1 MEISAVK
8 LRNSYQ
14 IHYVDTNHLFVNQNA
29 LCVVETEHGI
39 DVGNVFKCRK
49 TAGSAG
55 VDVKGK
61 LLRLTTQDDLKQLPE
76 IAAIE
81 KNAFDKCREKA
92 KAKKLDMKL
101 ISVKCL
107 FDRTKIIF
115 YFVAENRID
124 FRELVRE
131 LASIFRTRIEMRQI
145 GVRDEARLVGGYG
158 PCGKQL
164 CCVHQSEEFEP
175 VSIKMAKEQNL
186 NLNSLKISGMC
197 GRLLCCLGYE
207 YKLYKEI
214 NKDMPD
220 PGAQIQAGDT
230 VYTVTNVDTLKES
243 IRMRHKD
250 RTVEICKSDLEIT
263 GKTYT
268 LKKEVITRI
277 ENAEDD
283 NHEEDTYS
291 L

>member
-1 MEISAVK
+1 
-8 LRNSYQ
+8 
-14 IHYVDTNHLFVNQNA
+14 
-29 LCVVETEHGI
+29 
-39 DVGNVFKCRK
+39 
-49 TAGSAG
+49 
-55 VDVKGK
+55 
-61 LLRLTTQDDLKQLPE
+61 
-76 IAAIE
+76 
-81 KNAFDKCREKA
+81 
-92 KAKKLDMKL
+92 MKL

-214 NKDMPD
+214 NEDMPE
-220 PGAQIQAGDT
+220 PGAEIQAGDIT
-230 VYTVTNVDTLKES
+230 YIVTGVDTLKET
-243 IRMRHKD
+243 IRIRQQGPE
-250 RTVEICKSDLEIT
+250 R
-263 GKTYT
+263 
-268 LKKEVITRI
+268 
-277 ENAEDD
+277 
-283 NHEEDTYS
+283 
-291 L
+291 

>member
-1 MEISAVK
+1 M
-8 LRNSYQ
+8 
-14 IHYVDTNHLFVNQNA
+14 
-29 LCVVETEHGI
+29 
-39 DVGNVFKCRK
+39 
-49 TAGSAG
+49 
-55 VDVKGK
+55 
-61 LLRLTTQDDLKQLPE
+61 
-76 IAAIE
+76 
-81 KNAFDKCREKA
+81 
-92 KAKKLDMKL
+92 
-101 ISVKCL
+101 
-107 FDRTKIIF
+107 
-115 YFVAENRID
+115 
-124 FRELVRE
+124 RE

-214 NKDMPD
+214 NQDMPD
-220 PGAQIQAGDT
+220 PGAQIIAGDT
-230 VYTVTNVDTLKES
+230 TYVVTNVDTLKET

-250 RTVEICKSDLEIT
+250 RTVEIFKSDLEIN
-263 GKTYT
+263 GKTYV
-268 LKKEVITRI
+268 LKKEIVTKI
-277 ENAEDD
+277 ETAEEDT
-283 NHEEDTYS
+283 HEEDTYT